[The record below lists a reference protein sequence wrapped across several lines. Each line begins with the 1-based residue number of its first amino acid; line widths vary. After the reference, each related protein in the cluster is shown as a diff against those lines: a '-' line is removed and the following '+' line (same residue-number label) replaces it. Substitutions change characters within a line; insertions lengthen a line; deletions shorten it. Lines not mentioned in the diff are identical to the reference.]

1 MPKKPAVSRAELEV
15 LSYIQDHHPITVRD
29 VAEHFATHHGKA
41 KTTILTLMERLRQKG
56 HLTREESDGVFQ
68 YSPAVPKAETQGM
81 MIQEFIQT
89 ALGGSL
95 SPFMAYL
102 SGKSR
107 VSGSEL
113 EELKRLVAELEAHEA
128 DEKKPK

>member
-1 MPKKPAVSRAELEV
+1 MPPKPAVSRAELEV
-15 LSYIQDHHPITVRD
+15 LTYIQDHYPVTVRE
-29 VAEHFATHHGKA
+29 VAEHFVTHHGKA

-56 HLTREESDGVFQ
+56 HLTREERDGFFH
-68 YSPAVPKAETQGM
+68 YSPAVPKAETQRM
-81 MIQEFIQT
+81 MVHEFIQT

-102 SGKSR
+102 SGKSK
-107 VSGSEL
+107 VSEQEL

-128 DEKKPK
+128 DETRK